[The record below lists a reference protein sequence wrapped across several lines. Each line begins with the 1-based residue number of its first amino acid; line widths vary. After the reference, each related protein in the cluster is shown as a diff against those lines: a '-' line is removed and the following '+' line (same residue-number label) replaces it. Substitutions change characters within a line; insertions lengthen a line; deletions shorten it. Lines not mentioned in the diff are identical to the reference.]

1 MSSSGKSGDFVARC
15 SIQLA
20 CPSGAAA
27 KAHGPMQLT
36 SLDNPTFPKLRILIS
51 AYGCG
56 PGRGSEPGVGW
67 NWSVQLARFHEVW
80 VLTPERERSA
90 IEAYSG
96 NDLPPSLHFV
106 HCDLPPWMRPRSP
119 GTTLEYALHYH
130 LWQVWA
136 YFVAR
141 KLHKRHSFEVVHHL
155 TLGAHWK
162 PSLLSLL
169 PVPFIWGPLGGG
181 EILPA
186 SFWSFLSWKGRVFE
200 LCRTLARTIGEMDP
214 LVRITASRSALVLT
228 KTEDTARRA
237 RALRCRNVRV
247 FSEAG
252 LPRCELTKL
261 NSFPVAESG
270 SIRFL
275 SLGRLLHWKGF
286 EIGLRAFARIHRE
299 FPGATFCIVGRGPER
314 RRLERV
320 ARTLDIAGKVEFC
333 GALPREGAL
342 EKLSECAVLVHPS
355 LHDSGGWVCLEAMAA
370 GRPVICLDLGGPG
383 TQVTDETGFK
393 IPAHSPEQCIE
404 GIAQVMRLLAND
416 RRLVQRMGTAARLY
430 VNQQYAYESR
440 ALAITEFYHPYAVSV
455 PSEQPDTHL
464 VERI

>member
-1 MSSSGKSGDFVARC
+1 MQLASSGDS
-15 SIQLA
+15 
-20 CPSGAAA
+20 
-27 KAHGPMQLT
+27 
-36 SLDNPTFPKLRILIS
+36 TFPKLRVLIS

-67 NWSVQLARFHEVW
+67 NWSVQLAQFHEVW

-90 IEAYSG
+90 IDRYPV
-96 NDLPPSLHFV
+96 NDLPRSLHFV
-106 HCDLPPWMRPRSP
+106 HCDLPRWIRPRSP
-119 GTTLEYALHYH
+119 GTTLEYVLHYH
-130 LWQVWA
+130 LWQIWA

-141 KLHKRHSFEVVHHL
+141 KLHKQHSFDIVHHL

-169 PVPFIWGPLGGG
+169 PAPFIWGPLGGG
-181 EILPA
+181 ENLPP
-186 SFWSFLSWKGRVFE
+186 SFGSFLSWKGRIFE
-200 LCRTLARTIGEMDP
+200 LSRTLIRMLGEIDP
-214 LVRITASRSALVLT
+214 LVRITARRAALVLA

-237 RALRCRNVRV
+237 RALGSRNVRV

-252 LPRCELTKL
+252 LPPSELAKL
-261 NSFPVAESG
+261 NSFPLPEG
-270 SIRFL
+270 GPIRFL

-286 EIGLRAFARIHRE
+286 ELGLRAFAKIHQE
-299 FPGATFCIVGRGPER
+299 FQEATFCIVGRGPEQG
-314 RRLERV
+314 RLERI
-320 ARTLDIAGKVEFC
+320 ARALDISGKVQFC
-333 GALPREGAL
+333 GVLPRTKAL
-342 EKLSECAVLVHPS
+342 EKLSECTVLVHPS

-383 TQVTDETGFK
+383 TQVTDEVGFK

-416 RRLVQRMGTAARLY
+416 PSLVRRMGAAARLY
-430 VNQQYAYESR
+430 VNQQYAYERR
-440 ALAITEFYHPYAVSV
+440 ALAVMQFYHSYAAKI
-455 PSEQPDTHL
+455 PSRHPDTCL